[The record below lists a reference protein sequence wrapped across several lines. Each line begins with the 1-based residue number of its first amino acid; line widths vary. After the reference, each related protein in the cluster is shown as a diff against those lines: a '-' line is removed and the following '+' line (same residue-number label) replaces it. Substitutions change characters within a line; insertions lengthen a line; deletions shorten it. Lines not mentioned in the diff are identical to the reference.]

1 MVSQSAKATIIEH
14 SARGT
19 HQLLVWMGAQHH
31 VHLFVD
37 EVLHRLDLV
46 IKDALKFSA
55 ASVSVDLSHD
65 NIVFLVDI
73 PCDDNSG
80 ILDTGFWIIHTGRQ
94 LRNQQCVFGYIVAF
108 GAKVT
113 LVAQE
118 AVAHHTIDDILQIA
132 IDVSFHAFQT
142 ALEQL
147 LRFEVDYSRSYCT
160 AFGVAQ
166 GFKLH

>member
-80 ILDTGFWIIHTGRQ
+80 VLDTGFWIIHTGRQ
-94 LRNQQCVFGYIVAF
+94 LRNQ
-108 GAKVT
+108 
-113 LVAQE
+113 
-118 AVAHHTIDDILQIA
+118 
-132 IDVSFHAFQT
+132 
-142 ALEQL
+142 
-147 LRFEVDYSRSYCT
+147 
-160 AFGVAQ
+160 
-166 GFKLH
+166 